1 MELGKNIKVIQNGS
15 TPKFNHKY
23 IISTVKKA
31 EICSIIFKY
40 NILHLCMIP
49 NKKKK
54 KALEETVEEMR
65 NFSFSYIEKYSPS
78 KQQLKTYLLKKY
90 LNFKSSNTNKNNI
103 KDLIEA
109 VIGDLEKSK
118 FINDQ
123 FYSSS
128 KAKSLINRG
137 SSINKIRNYLLR
149 KGIKDSY
156 VNNAITQIK
165 EQNEDQDFFSAVKLC
180 KKKRIG
186 PARDDNNRPLFYKK
200 DIGILARSG
209 FDFETSKRV
218 MDIDKN
224 EYSKII
230 NLL

>member
-1 MELGKNIKVIQNGS
+1 
-15 TPKFNHKY
+15 
-23 IISTVKKA
+23 
-31 EICSIIFKY
+31 
-40 NILHLCMIP
+40 MIP

-54 KALEETVEEMR
+54 KPLEETVEEMR
-65 NFSFSYIEKYSPS
+65 NFSFLYIEKYSPS

-90 LNFKSSNTNKNNI
+90 LNFKSSNTNKNNV

-137 SSINKIRNYLLR
+137 SSINKIRNYLLK

-156 VNNAITQIK
+156 VNNAINQIK

>member
-1 MELGKNIKVIQNGS
+1 
-15 TPKFNHKY
+15 
-23 IISTVKKA
+23 
-31 EICSIIFKY
+31 
-40 NILHLCMIP
+40 MIP

-90 LNFKSSNTNKNNI
+90 LNFKSSNTSKNNI
-103 KDLIEA
+103 KDLIEV
-109 VIGDLEKSK
+109 VIDDLEKSK

-137 SSINKIRNYLLR
+137 SSINKIRNYLLK